1 MQNKNIE
8 KISNNKRIAKNTLLL
23 YCRMLLLMIISLYT
37 SRVILNALGVEDYGI
52 YNVVGGVVSLF
63 SMLSGSISAAIS
75 RYMTFELG
83 KRDNKNMQSIFC
95 TAINIQLMIVLA
107 ITILLETVGLWFM
120 NNKMVI
126 SPERAD
132 AAYWCFQFSV
142 ITFGVNLLST
152 PYNAIIVAYERMS
165 AFAYISL
172 FDAISKL
179 AIAFVILL
187 NPIDRLVY
195 YGALVLVAGII
206 QRYLYVLYCRKH
218 FSECRY
224 TLIFDRKITKEM
236 FGFAGWNFIGASS
249 AVLRDQGGNILI
261 NMFCGATVN
270 AARGIAMSV
279 NSAVYGFVANFMIA
293 LNPQITKNYASGDY
307 GYMFSLAFQGAR
319 LSYYILLI
327 LSLPIFVTT
336 PYLLHLWLG
345 IVPEHT
351 SNFTRLVLL
360 FTMSESL
367 ASPLVTIMLAT
378 GKIKNYQLIV
388 GGLQLL
394 NLPIS
399 YVGLKLGFP
408 PEVTFIT
415 AIIVSVVCEFA
426 RLIMLRKMVGLSI
439 RKFLKDVYINV
450 VIVTVVAAILP
461 LIIDFFIDAYNFKL
475 FSITVLCS
483 VISAMMAIYYVGCT
497 ASDRVFITQY
507 VSKFLKKLND
517 KAK

>member
-1 MQNKNIE
+1 
-8 KISNNKRIAKNTLLL
+8 
-23 YCRMLLLMIISLYT
+23 
-37 SRVILNALGVEDYGI
+37 
-52 YNVVGGVVSLF
+52 
-63 SMLSGSISAAIS
+63 
-75 RYMTFELG
+75 
-83 KRDNKNMQSIFC
+83 
-95 TAINIQLMIVLA
+95 
-107 ITILLETVGLWFM
+107 
-120 NNKMVI
+120 
-126 SPERAD
+126 
-132 AAYWCFQFSV
+132 
-142 ITFGVNLLST
+142 
-152 PYNAIIVAYERMS
+152 MS

-336 PYLLHLWLG
+336 PYRTCVEFYTVG
-345 IVPEHT
+345 AIVYNE
-351 SNFTRLVLL
+351 R
-360 FTMSESL
+360 
-367 ASPLVTIMLAT
+367 
-378 GKIKNYQLIV
+378 IV
-388 GGLQLL
+388 GITFSHYNVG
-394 NLPIS
+394 NWKDKELPANS
-399 YVGLKLGFP
+399 RR
-408 PEVTFIT
+408 
-415 AIIVSVVCEFA
+415 S
-426 RLIMLRKMVGLSI
+426 
-439 RKFLKDVYINV
+439 
-450 VIVTVVAAILP
+450 AA
-461 LIIDFFIDAYNFKL
+461 A
-475 FSITVLCS
+475 
-483 VISAMMAIYYVGCT
+483 
-497 ASDRVFITQY
+497 
-507 VSKFLKKLND
+507 
-517 KAK
+517 

>member
-224 TLIFDRKITKEM
+224 TLIFDFWRP
-236 FGFAGWNFIGASS
+236 W
-249 AVLRDQGGNILI
+249 V
-261 NMFCGATVN
+261 CG
-270 AARGIAMSV
+270 S
-279 NSAVYGFVANFMIA
+279 
-293 LNPQITKNYASGDY
+293 
-307 GYMFSLAFQGAR
+307 
-319 LSYYILLI
+319 
-327 LSLPIFVTT
+327 
-336 PYLLHLWLG
+336 
-345 IVPEHT
+345 
-351 SNFTRLVLL
+351 
-360 FTMSESL
+360 
-367 ASPLVTIMLAT
+367 
-378 GKIKNYQLIV
+378 
-388 GGLQLL
+388 
-394 NLPIS
+394 
-399 YVGLKLGFP
+399 
-408 PEVTFIT
+408 
-415 AIIVSVVCEFA
+415 
-426 RLIMLRKMVGLSI
+426 
-439 RKFLKDVYINV
+439 
-450 VIVTVVAAILP
+450 
-461 LIIDFFIDAYNFKL
+461 
-475 FSITVLCS
+475 
-483 VISAMMAIYYVGCT
+483 
-497 ASDRVFITQY
+497 
-507 VSKFLKKLND
+507 
-517 KAK
+517 

>member
-63 SMLSGSISAAIS
+63 SILSGSISAAIS

-249 AVLRDQGGNILI
+249 AVLRDQGGN
-261 NMFCGATVN
+261 
-270 AARGIAMSV
+270 
-279 NSAVYGFVANFMIA
+279 FMIA

-345 IVPEHT
+345 IVPEHA